1 MFRFLF
7 DIDTW
12 QELKESLTKNK
23 LRTVITMIGVW
34 WGILLLIG
42 LLGSAKG
49 IENKFSVQFGD
60 YATNSVFI
68 WGQST
73 SMAFKGYQ
81 EGRFPR
87 LKFSHLEKI
96 KNQVRGI
103 KFLLP
108 RNARDAQVVRGVQ
121 YASFTMS
128 GDFPLLDQIQKKNLI
143 AGRFINQSD
152 INESKKVAV
161 ISDDVFKQ
169 LFDAD
174 EDAIGDFIKINE
186 INYTVVGV
194 FEQGDFDFGGQL
206 HIPFTTFQKVYNQG
220 DNIGWITVTGEN
232 GFDIRQLEKDVK
244 LVLKNLNYVHPDDNR
259 AFGSF
264 NLGELFERFEGFL
277 MGMQFLTWFVGIAT
291 LIAGVFAIGNILL
304 ITVKERTKEIGIRR
318 AIGATPFEIKRQIVI
333 ESIFLTIIA
342 GIFGI
347 YPPAFVAQVVAF
359 AFGLAASSIFPALIM
374 GIFSKRINSSGA
386 ITGMITGLLF
396 TLSYIIFFK
405 FIAPDFNNSD
415 YWFLGISPE
424 GIGIIGMLVNFFFA
438 IAISLITKAP
448 PEEIKNLVD
457 KIRQPG

>member
-108 RNARDAQVVRGVQ
+108 RNARDAEVVRGVQ

-161 ISDDVFKQ
+161 ISEDVFKQ
-169 LFDAD
+169 LFDAN
-174 EDAIGDFIKINE
+174 EEAIGDFIKINE
-186 INYTVVGV
+186 ISYKVVGV

-206 HIPFTTFQKVYNQG
+206 HIPFSTFQKVYNQG
-220 DNIGWITVTGEN
+220 DNIGWITVTGED

-347 YPPAFVAQVVAF
+347 ISGGWILIAMDYSFGSGPDSVLINASVPITVVFISVIILVVFGTLIGLIPANRAT
-359 AFGLAASSIFPALIM
+359 SIKPIDAL
-374 GIFSKRINSSGA
+374 R
-386 ITGMITGLLF
+386 
-396 TLSYIIFFK
+396 
-405 FIAPDFNNSD
+405 
-415 YWFLGISPE
+415 
-424 GIGIIGMLVNFFFA
+424 
-438 IAISLITKAP
+438 
-448 PEEIKNLVD
+448 EE
-457 KIRQPG
+457 